1 MPYIIEKLLR
11 LLLQGLKRLLKSS
24 KVFRALSNADEFSD
38 LYEHEK
44 MLADAIRMNCYR
56 DAIKRYV
63 RPEDVIVDLGT
74 GTGILSFFAA
84 QQKPKKI
91 YAIDHSDFINVA
103 RRIAEHNN
111 INNIQFVKTNSRN
124 FTPSEK
130 IDVIL
135 HEQIDDNLF
144 DENMIENI
152 LDLKNRMLK
161 KTGRILPSKF
171 ELFLEPISLKKN
183 YKIPFIW
190 ENRIDGI
197 DFGFLKNSDV
207 IEKYKLADYKL
218 KWPEASAI
226 EYFLCEPKAIF
237 AFNINE
243 LKDKNDIP
251 KLIETSKKV
260 VCPGTMDGLCVYFKV
275 IFDDEIYF
283 DTSPLHT
290 KTHWGNP
297 FFRIESRTY
306 EIGEYVSYK
315 LTMEDIFLKNWSV
328 SINHD

>member
-11 LLLQGLKRLLKSS
+11 LLLQGLKKLLKSS
-24 KVFRALSNADEFSD
+24 KAFRALSNADEFSD

-144 DENMIENI
+144 DENMI
-152 LDLKNRMLK
+152 
-161 KTGRILPSKF
+161 
-171 ELFLEPISLKKN
+171 
-183 YKIPFIW
+183 
-190 ENRIDGI
+190 
-197 DFGFLKNSDV
+197 
-207 IEKYKLADYKL
+207 
-218 KWPEASAI
+218 
-226 EYFLCEPKAIF
+226 
-237 AFNINE
+237 
-243 LKDKNDIP
+243 
-251 KLIETSKKV
+251 
-260 VCPGTMDGLCVYFKV
+260 
-275 IFDDEIYF
+275 
-283 DTSPLHT
+283 
-290 KTHWGNP
+290 
-297 FFRIESRTY
+297 
-306 EIGEYVSYK
+306 
-315 LTMEDIFLKNWSV
+315 
-328 SINHD
+328 